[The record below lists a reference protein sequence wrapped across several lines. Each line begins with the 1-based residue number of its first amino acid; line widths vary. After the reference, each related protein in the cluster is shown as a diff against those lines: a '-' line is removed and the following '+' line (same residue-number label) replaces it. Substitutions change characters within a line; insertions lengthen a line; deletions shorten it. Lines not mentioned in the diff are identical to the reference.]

1 MRYLMQGITS
11 GRVQVLGIA
20 APVSPG
26 ARLPEPW
33 TLSWSDGAWTWAGTG
48 ISAVLRAPDHV
59 ALLEAVARS
68 EVVAEGGDA
77 RPPAPWFGGFAFD
90 ATASRDRW
98 WEAFPLA
105 WALVPQL
112 LLGTDGRTAQL
123 LAFARIGEDG
133 VANARARAATTLA
146 QARARLAEQPPADA
160 RAAARPPHIRPQD
173 RTAWDALVSEA
184 LAAFESGALK
194 KVVLARALELEADAP
209 FDLPAVRE
217 RMRSIAGPAVGYEL
231 RAEDGTTLLGASP
244 ERLFTLEAGRLET
257 QALASS
263 AAPGELDRLT
273 GGRKEAR
280 EHAAVVESIRAALL
294 PLSSEVEIG
303 AAPEPLALGYVSHL
317 HTPVRARLRPGVT
330 PVEVVRA
337 LHPTAAV
344 GGTPRDE
351 ALAFLRTHERLARG
365 WYAGAIGW
373 LGPDRAD
380 LRVALR
386 CALVRGN
393 AARLFSGAGC
403 VPGSTAEG
411 EWTETAVKARFM
423 LRAFGAED

>member
-1 MRYLMQGITS
+1 MQGITS

-20 APVSPG
+20 SRVSLA

-48 ISAVLRAPDHV
+48 IAAAIRAPGHV
-59 ALLEAVARS
+59 ELLEAVAHS
-68 EVVAEGGDA
+68 EVTVEGGDA

-90 ATASRDRW
+90 ATAARDRW
-98 WEAFPLA
+98 WEAFPPA
-105 WALVPQL
+105 WALLPRL
-112 LLGTDGRTAQL
+112 LLGSDGRTAEL
-123 LAFARIGEDG
+123 IAFARIGEDG
-133 VANARARAATTLA
+133 LAAARERAAATLA
-146 QARARLAEQPPADA
+146 QARAQLEDGPSAGGRVAG
-160 RAAARPPHIRPQD
+160 RPPHLRPQD
-173 RTAWDALVSEA
+173 RTAWDALVSVA
-184 LAAFESGALK
+184 LGAFESRHLR
-194 KVVLARALELEADAP
+194 KVVLARALEVEADAP
-209 FDLPAVRE
+209 FALPAVRE
-217 RMRSIAGPAVGYEL
+217 RMRSLAGPAVGYEL

-273 GGRKEAR
+273 GGHKEAR

-294 PLSSEVEIG
+294 PLSSVVEIG
-303 AAPEPLALGYVSHL
+303 ATPEPLALGYVSHL
-317 HTPVRARLRPGVT
+317 RTPVRARLLPGVS
-330 PVEVVRA
+330 PADVVRA

-344 GGTPRDE
+344 GGTPRDA

-423 LRAFGAED
+423 LRALGVED

>member
-20 APVSPG
+20 ARVSPA

-48 ISAVLRAPDHV
+48 VSAAIRAPGHV
-59 ALLEAVARS
+59 ELMEAVARS
-68 EVVAEGGDA
+68 EVVTEGGDA

-90 ATASRDRW
+90 ATAPLDRW
-98 WEAFPLA
+98 WEAFPPA
-105 WALVPQL
+105 WALVPRL
-112 LLGTDGRTAQL
+112 LLGTDGHTAQL
-123 LAFARIGEDG
+123 LAFARVGEDG
-133 VANARARAATTLA
+133 LVAAR
-146 QARARLAEQPPADA
+146 E
-160 RAAARPPHIRPQD
+160 RAAATLTQAHARLEDRSSDVRAPVRLPHPRPQD
-173 RTAWDALVSEA
+173 RSAWDGLVSEA
-184 LAAFESGALK
+184 LAAFASGHLR
-194 KVVLARALELEADAP
+194 KVVLARALEIEADAP
-209 FDLPAVRE
+209 LALPVVRE

-317 HTPVRARLRPGVT
+317 HTPVRARLRSGVT
-330 PVEVVRA
+330 PADVVRA

-373 LGPDRAD
+373 LGADRAD

-423 LRAFGAED
+423 LRAFGVEG

>member
-1 MRYLMQGITS
+1 MQGITS
-11 GRVQVLGIA
+11 GRVQVLGIGA
-20 APVSPG
+20 RVSPG
-26 ARLPEPW
+26 VRLPEPL

-48 ISAVLRAPDHV
+48 VSAVLRAPEHV
-59 ALLEAVARS
+59 QLLEAVARS
-68 EVVAEGGDA
+68 EVVVEGSGA

-90 ATASRDRW
+90 PTAALDRW
-98 WEAFPLA
+98 WEAFPPA
-105 WALVPQL
+105 WAVMPQL
-112 LLGTDGRTAQL
+112 LLGTDGRTAEL
-123 LAFARIGEDG
+123 IAFAPVDDG
-133 VANARARAATTLA
+133 GVSAARARAAAALE
-146 QARARLAEQPPADA
+146 QGRAGLVER
-160 RAAARPPHIRPQD
+160 RAAGVTSACPRVPHLRPQD

-184 LAAFESGALK
+184 LAAFESNHLR
-194 KVVLARALELEADAP
+194 KVVLARALEIEADAP
-209 FDLPAVRE
+209 LDVAAARE
-217 RMRSIAGPAVGYEL
+217 RIRSIAGPAVGYEL
-231 RAEDGTTLLGASP
+231 RAADGTTLLGASP
-244 ERLFTLEAGRLET
+244 ERLFILEDGRLET

-317 HTPVRARLRPGVT
+317 MTPVRARLRPGVT
-330 PVEVVRA
+330 PAQVVRA

-351 ALAFLRTHERLARG
+351 ALAFLRSHERLARG

-386 CALVRGN
+386 CALVRGD

-411 EWTETAVKARFM
+411 EWVETAVKARFM
-423 LRAFGAED
+423 LRAFGVEA

>member
-1 MRYLMQGITS
+1 MQGITS

-20 APVSPG
+20 ARVSPA

-48 ISAVLRAPDHV
+48 VSAAIRAPGHV
-59 ALLEAVARS
+59 ELMEAVARS
-68 EVVAEGGDA
+68 EVVTEGGDA

-90 ATASRDRW
+90 ATAPLDRW
-98 WEAFPLA
+98 WEAFPPA
-105 WALVPQL
+105 WALVPRL
-112 LLGTDGRTAQL
+112 LLGTDGHTAQL
-123 LAFARIGEDG
+123 LAFARVGEDG
-133 VANARARAATTLA
+133 LVAAR
-146 QARARLAEQPPADA
+146 E
-160 RAAARPPHIRPQD
+160 RAAATLTQAHARLEDRSSDVRAPVRLPHPRPQD
-173 RTAWDALVSEA
+173 RSAWDALVSES
-184 LAAFESGALK
+184 LAAFESGVLK
-194 KVVLARALELEADAP
+194 KVVLARAIELEADAP
-209 FDLPAVRE
+209 IAVPLVRE
-217 RMRSIAGPAVGYEL
+217 RMRAIAGPAVGYEL

-280 EHAAVVESIRAALL
+280 EHSAVVESIRAALL

-317 HTPVRARLRPGVT
+317 HTPVRARLRSGVT
-330 PVEVVRA
+330 PADVVRA

-380 LRVALR
+380 VRVALR
-386 CALVRGN
+386 CALIRGN

-411 EWTETAVKARFM
+411 EWAETAVKARFM
-423 LRAFGAED
+423 LRAFGLEG

>member
-1 MRYLMQGITS
+1 MQGITS
-11 GRVQVLGIA
+11 GRVQVLGITSR
-20 APVSPG
+20 VSPA

-48 ISAVLRAPDHV
+48 VSAALRAPGHV
-59 ALLEAVARS
+59 ELLEAVARS
-68 EVVAEGGDA
+68 EVVTEGGDA
-77 RPPAPWFGGFAFD
+77 RPPAPWFGGFTFD
-90 ATASRDRW
+90 AGAPLDRW
-98 WEAFPLA
+98 WEAFPPA

-112 LLGTDGRTAQL
+112 LLGSDGHTAEL
-123 LAFARIGEDG
+123 LAFARVGEG
-133 VANARARAATTLA
+133 GLVAARERAAALLA
-146 QARARLAEQPPADA
+146 EARARLVERSSTDGGAPV
-160 RAAARPPHIRPQD
+160 RPPHLRPQD

-184 LAAFESGALK
+184 LAAFETGALK
-194 KVVLARALELEADAP
+194 KVVLARALEIEADAP
-209 FDLPAVRE
+209 LALPAVRE

-231 RAEDGTTLLGASP
+231 RADDGTTLLGASP

-317 HTPVRARLRPGVT
+317 RTPVRARLRPGVT
-330 PVEVVRA
+330 PAAVVRA

-344 GGTPRDE
+344 GGTPRAE

-373 LGPDRAD
+373 LGPERAD

-403 VPGSTAEG
+403 VAGSTAEG

-423 LRAFGAED
+423 LRAFGVEG

>member
-1 MRYLMQGITS
+1 MQGITS

-20 APVSPG
+20 ARVSP
-26 ARLPEPW
+26 AVRLAEPW

-48 ISAVLRAPDHV
+48 VAAALRAPGHV
-59 ALLEAVARS
+59 ELLEAVARA
-68 EVVAEGGDA
+68 EVVTEGGNA

-90 ATASRDRW
+90 AAAPLDRW
-98 WEAFPLA
+98 WEAFPPA

-112 LLGTDGRTAQL
+112 LLGSDGHTAEL
-123 LAFARIGEDG
+123 LAFARVGEDG
-133 VANARARAATTLA
+133 LAAARERAGALLA
-146 QARARLAEQPPADA
+146 QASAQLVDRSSTDASPPV
-160 RAAARPPHIRPQD
+160 RTPHLRPQD
-173 RTAWDALVSEA
+173 RTAWDHLVSEA
-184 LAAFESGALK
+184 LAAFETGILK
-194 KVVLARALELEADAP
+194 KVVLARALEIEAAEP
-209 FDLPAVRE
+209 FALPAVRE

-330 PVEVVRA
+330 PAAVVRA

-373 LGPDRAD
+373 LGTDRAD

-386 CALVRGN
+386 CALVRRN

-403 VPGSTAEG
+403 VRGSTAEG
-411 EWTETAVKARFM
+411 EWTETEVKARFM
-423 LRAFGAED
+423 LRAFGVEG

>member
-1 MRYLMQGITS
+1 MRHLMQGITS

-20 APVSPG
+20 ARVSPA

-48 ISAVLRAPDHV
+48 VSAAIRAPGHV
-59 ALLEAVARS
+59 ELMEAVARS
-68 EVVAEGGDA
+68 EVVTEGGDA

-90 ATASRDRW
+90 ATAPLDRW
-98 WEAFPLA
+98 WEAFPPA
-105 WALVPQL
+105 WALVPRL
-112 LLGTDGRTAQL
+112 LLGTDGHTAQL
-123 LAFARIGEDG
+123 LAFARVGEDG
-133 VANARARAATTLA
+133 LVAARERAAATLT
-146 QARARLAEQPPADA
+146 QARARLEDRSSDV
-160 RAAARPPHIRPQD
+160 RAPVRLPHPRPQD
-173 RTAWDALVSEA
+173 RSAWDGLVSEA
-184 LAAFESGALK
+184 LAAFASGHLR
-194 KVVLARALELEADAP
+194 KVVLARALEIEADAP
-209 FDLPAVRE
+209 LALPVVRE

-317 HTPVRARLRPGVT
+317 HTPVRARLRSGVT
-330 PVEVVRA
+330 PADVVRA

-373 LGPDRAD
+373 LGADRAD

-423 LRAFGAED
+423 LRAFGVED

>member
-1 MRYLMQGITS
+1 MQGITS

-20 APVSPG
+20 APVSPF

-33 TLSWSDGAWTWAGTG
+33 TLSWSDGGWNWAGTG
-48 ISAVLRAPDHV
+48 VSAVLHAPGHV
-59 ALLEAVARS
+59 ELLEAVARS
-68 EVVAEGGDA
+68 EVVTEGGDA

-90 ATASRDRW
+90 ATAPLDRW
-98 WEAFPLA
+98 WEAFPAA
-105 WALVPQL
+105 WAVVPEL
-112 LLGTDGRTAQL
+112 LLGTDGRTAEIR
-123 LAFARIGEDG
+123 AFVRVGEDG
-133 VANARARAATTLA
+133 LAAARERASAVLA
-146 QARARLAEQPPADA
+146 QARAQLIE
-160 RAAARPPHIRPQD
+160 AAPGSGQTRTPRRPPHLRPQD
-173 RTAWDALVSEA
+173 RTAWDILVSEA
-184 LAAFESGALK
+184 LGAFESGHLR
-194 KVVLARALELEADAP
+194 KVVLARALEIEAESPLSIPD
-209 FDLPAVRE
+209 VRE

-231 RAEDGTTLLGASP
+231 RAGDGTTLLGASP
-244 ERLFTLEAGRLET
+244 ERLFILEAGRLET

-263 AAPGELDRLT
+263 AAPGELERLT
-273 GGRKEAR
+273 GGHKEAR

-317 HTPVRARLRPGVT
+317 RTPVRARLRPGVT
-330 PVEVVRA
+330 PADVVRA

-393 AARLFSGAGC
+393 AARLYSGAGC

-423 LRAFGAED
+423 LRAFGVEG

>member
-1 MRYLMQGITS
+1 MQGITP

-20 APVSPG
+20 APLP
-26 ARLPEPW
+26 ATALLPEPW
-33 TLSWSDGAWTWAGTG
+33 TLSWSDGGWSWAGTG
-48 ISAVLRAPDHV
+48 VSAAIRAAGPGD
-59 ALLEAVARS
+59 LLDAVARS
-68 EVVAEGGDA
+68 EVVIEGATA

-90 ATASRDRW
+90 ATAPLDRW
-98 WEAFPLA
+98 WEAFPPA
-105 WALVPQL
+105 WALVPRL

-123 LAFARIGEDG
+123 IAFARIDEDG
-133 VANARARAATTLA
+133 AGLARERARAALE
-146 QARARLAEQPPADA
+146 QGRARLVE
-160 RAAARPPHIRPQD
+160 RAGAHPTPRPPRLRPQD
-173 RTAWDALVSEA
+173 RSAWDALVSES
-184 LAAFESGALK
+184 LTAFESGHLR

-209 FDLPAVRE
+209 LDVPAVRAC
-217 RMRSIAGPAVGYEL
+217 MRAIAGPAVAYEL

-244 ERLFTLEAGRLET
+244 ERLFVLEGGRLET

-280 EHAAVVESIRAALL
+280 EHAAVVESIRTALL
-294 PLSSEVEIG
+294 PLSAEVEIG

-317 HTPVRARLRPGVT
+317 RTPVLARLRPGVT
-330 PVEVVRA
+330 PADVVRA

-351 ALAFLRTHERLARG
+351 ALAFLHDHERLARG

-386 CALVRGN
+386 CALVRGS

-411 EWTETAVKARFM
+411 EWQETAVKARFM
-423 LRAFGAED
+423 LRAFGMEG

>member
-1 MRYLMQGITS
+1 MQGITS

-20 APVSPG
+20 APVSPT

-33 TLSWSDGAWTWAGTG
+33 TLSWSDAGWNWAGTG
-48 ISAVLRAPDHV
+48 VSAVLRAPGHV
-59 ALLEAVARS
+59 ELLEAVARS
-68 EVVAEGGDA
+68 EVVTEGGDA

-90 ATASRDRW
+90 ATAPLDRW
-98 WEAFPLA
+98 WEAFPPA
-105 WALVPQL
+105 WALVPEL
-112 LLGTDGRTAQL
+112 LLGSDGRTAEL
-123 LAFARIGEDG
+123 RAFVRVGEDG
-133 VANARARAATTLA
+133 LTAARERASAILA
-146 QARARLAEQPPADA
+146 QARTRLVEVEPASRPP
-160 RAAARPPHIRPQD
+160 RAPGRPPHLRPQD
-173 RTAWDALVSEA
+173 RTAWDVLVSEA
-184 LAAFESGALK
+184 LGAFESGHLR
-194 KVVLARALELEADAP
+194 KVVLARALEIEADAP
-209 FDLPAVRE
+209 LSILEVRE

-231 RAEDGTTLLGASP
+231 RADDGTTLLGASP

-263 AAPGELDRLT
+263 AAPGELERLT

-317 HTPVRARLRPGVT
+317 RTPVRARLRPGVT
-330 PVEVVRA
+330 PADVVRA

-373 LGPDRAD
+373 LGPDRAA

-386 CALVRGN
+386 SALVRGN
-393 AARLFSGAGC
+393 AARLYSGAGC

-423 LRAFGAED
+423 LRAFGVEG

>member
-1 MRYLMQGITS
+1 MRHLMQGITS

-20 APVSPG
+20 ARVSPA

-48 ISAVLRAPDHV
+48 VSAAIRAPGHV
-59 ALLEAVARS
+59 ELMEAVARS
-68 EVVAEGGDA
+68 EVVTEGGDA

-90 ATASRDRW
+90 ATAPLDRW
-98 WEAFPLA
+98 WEAFPPA
-105 WALVPQL
+105 WALVPRL
-112 LLGTDGRTAQL
+112 LLGTDGHTAQL
-123 LAFARIGEDG
+123 LAFARVGEDG
-133 VANARARAATTLA
+133 LVAARERAAATLT
-146 QARARLAEQPPADA
+146 QARARLEDRSSDV
-160 RAAARPPHIRPQD
+160 RAPVRLPHPRPQD
-173 RTAWDALVSEA
+173 RSAWDGLVSEA
-184 LAAFESGALK
+184 LAAFASGHLR
-194 KVVLARALELEADAP
+194 KVVLARALEIEADAP
-209 FDLPAVRE
+209 LALPVVRE

-317 HTPVRARLRPGVT
+317 HTPVRARLRSGVT
-330 PVEVVRA
+330 PADVVRA

-373 LGPDRAD
+373 LGADRAD

-423 LRAFGAED
+423 LRAFGVEG

>member
-1 MRYLMQGITS
+1 MQGITS
-11 GRVQVLGIA
+11 GRVQVLGMGA
-20 APVSPG
+20 RVSPS

-33 TLSWSDGAWTWAGTG
+33 TLSWADGEWRWAGTG
-48 ISAVLRAPDHV
+48 VSAVLRAPGHV
-59 ALLEAVARS
+59 QLLEAVGNS
-68 EVVAEGGDA
+68 EVVVEGSSA

-90 ATASRDRW
+90 PAAPLDRW
-98 WEAFPLA
+98 WEAFPPA
-105 WALVPQL
+105 WAVVPQL
-112 LLGTDGRTAQL
+112 LLGTDGRTAEL
-123 LAFARIGEDG
+123 LAFAPVGEAG
-133 VANARARAATTLA
+133 VSSARERAAAALEEA
-146 QARARLAEQPPADA
+146 KARLVDRQASGTTPS
-160 RAAARPPHIRPQD
+160 ARPPHLRPQD

-184 LAAFESGALK
+184 LAAFESGQLR
-194 KVVLARALELEADAP
+194 KVVLARALEIEADTP
-209 FDLPAVRE
+209 LEVPAVRE
-217 RMRSIAGPAVGYEL
+217 RMRSIAGPAVAYEL
-231 RAEDGTTLLGASP
+231 RAADGTTLLGASP

-263 AAPGELDRLT
+263 AAPGELERLT

-294 PLSSEVEIG
+294 PLSSQVEIG

-317 HTPVRARLRPGVT
+317 RTPVRARLRPGVT
-330 PVEVVRA
+330 PADVVRA

-344 GGTPRDE
+344 GGTPREE
-351 ALAFLRTHERLARG
+351 ALAFLRSHERLARG

-386 CALVRGN
+386 CALVRSN
-393 AARLFSGAGC
+393 VARLFSGAGC

-411 EWTETAVKARFM
+411 EWVETAVKARFM
-423 LRAFGAED
+423 LRALGMEG

>member
-1 MRYLMQGITS
+1 MQGITS

-20 APVSPG
+20 APLP
-26 ARLPEPW
+26 ATALLPEPW
-33 TLSWSDGAWTWAGTG
+33 TLSWSDGGWSWAGTG
-48 ISAVLRAPDHV
+48 VSAAIRATGPGD
-59 ALLEAVARS
+59 LLDAVARS
-68 EVVAEGGDA
+68 EVAIEGA
-77 RPPAPWFGGFAFD
+77 TVRPPGPWFGGFAFD
-90 ATASRDRW
+90 PTAALDRW
-98 WEAFPLA
+98 WEAFPPA
-105 WALVPQL
+105 WALVPRL

-123 LAFARIGEDG
+123 IAFARVDDDG
-133 VANARARAATTLA
+133 AGPARDRARAALE
-146 QARARLAEQPPADA
+146 QGRAPLVERAGTHPSRRTPRL
-160 RAAARPPHIRPQD
+160 RPQD
-173 RTAWDALVSEA
+173 RSAWDSLVSES
-184 LAAFESGALK
+184 LTAFESGHLR
-194 KVVLARALELEADAP
+194 KVVLARALEIEADAP
-209 FDLPAVRE
+209 FAVPAVRA
-217 RMRSIAGPAVGYEL
+217 RMRAIAGPAVAYEL

-244 ERLFTLEAGRLET
+244 ERLFVLEGGRLET

-280 EHAAVVESIRAALL
+280 EHAAVVESIRTALL
-294 PLSSEVEIG
+294 PLSAEVEIG

-317 HTPVRARLRPGVT
+317 RTPVRARLRPGVT
-330 PVEVVRA
+330 PADVVRA

-351 ALAFLRTHERLARG
+351 ALAFLRSHERLARG

-386 CALVRGN
+386 CALVRGS

-411 EWTETAVKARFM
+411 EWQETAVKARFM
-423 LRAFGAED
+423 LRAFGMEG

>member
-1 MRYLMQGITS
+1 MQGITS

-20 APVSPG
+20 TPVSP
-26 ARLPEPW
+26 ALRLPEPW
-33 TLSWSDGAWTWAGTG
+33 TLSWSDGGWSWAGTG
-48 ISAVLRAPDHV
+48 VSAVLHAPGHV
-59 ALLEAVARS
+59 ELLEAVARS
-68 EVVAEGGDA
+68 EVVTEGGEA
-77 RPPAPWFGGFAFD
+77 PPPAPWFGGFAFD
-90 ATASRDRW
+90 ATAPLDRW
-98 WEAFPLA
+98 WEAFPAA
-105 WALVPQL
+105 WAIVPEL
-112 LLGTDGRTAQL
+112 LLGTDGRTAEL
-123 LAFARIGEDG
+123 RAFVRVGEDG
-133 VANARARAATTLA
+133 VGTARERAFAVLA
-146 QARARLAEQPPADA
+146 QARRVGTAPASRTPHA
-160 RAAARPPHIRPQD
+160 LPRPPHLRPQD
-173 RTAWDALVSEA
+173 RTAWDVLVSEA
-184 LAAFESGALK
+184 LGAFASGHLR
-194 KVVLARALELEADAP
+194 KVVLARALEIEADAP
-209 FDLPAVRE
+209 ISLPEVRE

-231 RAEDGTTLLGASP
+231 RAGDGTTLLGASP
-244 ERLFTLEAGRLET
+244 ERLFTLEGGRLQT

-263 AAPGELDRLT
+263 AAPGELERLT

-294 PLSSEVEIG
+294 PLSAEVEIG

-317 HTPVRARLRPGVT
+317 RTPVRARLRPGVT
-330 PVEVVRA
+330 PAEVVRA

-386 CALVRGN
+386 CAIVRGN
-393 AARLFSGAGC
+393 AARLYSGAGC

-423 LRAFGAED
+423 LRAFGVEG

>member
-1 MRYLMQGITS
+1 MRHLMQGITP

-20 APVSPG
+20 APLP
-26 ARLPEPW
+26 ATALLPEPW
-33 TLSWSDGAWTWAGTG
+33 TLSWSDGGWSWAGTG
-48 ISAVLRAPDHV
+48 VSASLSATNPGD
-59 ALLEAVARS
+59 LLDAVARS
-68 EVVAEGGDA
+68 EVAIEGATA

-90 ATASRDRW
+90 ATAPLDRW
-98 WEAFPLA
+98 WEAFPPA
-105 WALVPQL
+105 WALVPRL

-123 LAFARIGEDG
+123 IAFARIDEDG
-133 VANARARAATTLA
+133 AGPARDGARAALE
-146 QARARLAEQPPADA
+146 QARARLVEQAGA
-160 RAAARPPHIRPQD
+160 HAAPRPPRLRPQD
-173 RTAWDALVSEA
+173 RSAWDALVSES
-184 LAAFESGALK
+184 LTAFESGHLR

-209 FDLPAVRE
+209 LDVPAVRA
-217 RMRSIAGPAVGYEL
+217 RMRAIAGPAVAYEL

-244 ERLFTLEAGRLET
+244 ERLFVLEGGRLET

-280 EHAAVVESIRAALL
+280 EHAAVVESIRTALL
-294 PLSSEVEIG
+294 PLSAEVEIG

-317 HTPVRARLRPGVT
+317 RTPVRARLLPGVT
-330 PVEVVRA
+330 PADVVRA

-351 ALAFLRTHERLARG
+351 ALAFLRSHERLARG

-386 CALVRGN
+386 CALVRGS

-411 EWTETAVKARFM
+411 EWQETAVKARFM
-423 LRAFGAED
+423 FRAFGMEG

>member
-1 MRYLMQGITS
+1 MQGITS

-20 APVSPG
+20 ARVSPA

-48 ISAVLRAPDHV
+48 VSAAIRAPGHV
-59 ALLEAVARS
+59 ELMEAVARS
-68 EVVAEGGDA
+68 EVVTEGGDA

-90 ATASRDRW
+90 ATAPLDRW
-98 WEAFPLA
+98 WEAFPPA
-105 WALVPQL
+105 WALVPRL
-112 LLGTDGRTAQL
+112 LLGTDGHTAQL
-123 LAFARIGEDG
+123 LAFARVGEDG
-133 VANARARAATTLA
+133 LVAAR
-146 QARARLAEQPPADA
+146 E
-160 RAAARPPHIRPQD
+160 RAAATLTQAHARLEDRSSDVRAPVRLPHPRPQD
-173 RTAWDALVSEA
+173 RSAWDGLVSEA
-184 LAAFESGALK
+184 LAAFASGHLR
-194 KVVLARALELEADAP
+194 KVVLARALEIEADAP
-209 FDLPAVRE
+209 LALPVVRE

-317 HTPVRARLRPGVT
+317 HTPVRARLRSGVT
-330 PVEVVRA
+330 PADVVRA

-373 LGPDRAD
+373 LGADRAD

-423 LRAFGAED
+423 LRAFGVEG

>member
-1 MRYLMQGITS
+1 MRHLMQGITS

-20 APVSPG
+20 ARVSPA

-48 ISAVLRAPDHV
+48 VSAAIRAPGHV
-59 ALLEAVARS
+59 ELMEAVARS
-68 EVVAEGGDA
+68 EVVTEGGDA

-90 ATASRDRW
+90 ATAPLDRW
-98 WEAFPLA
+98 WEAFPPA
-105 WALVPQL
+105 WALVPRL
-112 LLGTDGRTAQL
+112 LLGTDGHTAQL
-123 LAFARIGEDG
+123 LAFARVGEDG
-133 VANARARAATTLA
+133 LVAAR
-146 QARARLAEQPPADA
+146 E
-160 RAAARPPHIRPQD
+160 RAAATLTQAHARLEDRSSGVRAAVRLPHPRPQD
-173 RTAWDALVSEA
+173 RSAWDGLVSEA
-184 LAAFESGALK
+184 LAAFASGHLR
-194 KVVLARALELEADAP
+194 KVVLARALEIEADAP
-209 FDLPAVRE
+209 LALPVVRE

-317 HTPVRARLRPGVT
+317 HTPVRARLRSGVT
-330 PVEVVRA
+330 PADVVRA

-373 LGPDRAD
+373 LGADRAD

-423 LRAFGAED
+423 LRAFGVEG